1 MGMGLYELK
10 NKLISELR
18 AENSYIDEDMKKQI
32 ENITKLGR
40 ISKEIS
46 KEHKGFNEWILV
58 ASRRDHQTILQVHT
72 LYSLSHELNIL

>member
-1 MGMGLYELK
+1 MGMDLYELK
-10 NKLISELR
+10 NELISELR

-40 ISKEIS
+40 ISEEIS

-58 ASRRDHQTILQVHT
+58 ASHMTIKQFFNYI
-72 LYSLSHELNIL
+72 LYILFVS

>member
-1 MGMGLYELK
+1 MGLYELK
-10 NKLISELR
+10 NKLMSELR

-32 ENITKLGR
+32 EHITKQGR

-58 ASRRDHQTILQVHT
+58 ASRHDHQTILQLHT
-72 LYSLSHELNIL
+72 LYSHCLMN